1 MEAMLFG
8 VILFIGTAYYDP
20 ISELIYAL
28 ADWVR
33 SRIKR
38 K

>member
-28 ADWVR
+28 ADWIR
-33 SRIKR
+33 SKIQRR
-38 K
+38 

>member
-1 MEAMLFG
+1 MEDMLFG